1 MAKHD
6 TPSRPVR
13 AETPPADYAQ
23 RWNNA
28 PATAGIATA
37 AQESAATPASAEAP
51 AAIASSINP
60 PELPP
65 AMPAA
70 PMAAPAP
77 APVLAPATPAPAA
90 TPALADV
97 TATPFR
103 VLVVEDDRSQALFA
117 QSVLHG
123 AGIEAVVENDPFAV
137 LTRLPE
143 IKPDLILMDLH
154 LREMDGIA
162 LTQKIRQQP
171 HLQLLPIVFLSGDPD
186 PERQYE
192 VLAIGADDFL
202 AKPIRPRHLI
212 AAVSNRIARARQQAM
227 ALGLAHPPVAIAVDS
242 APPARPNTNPE
253 TGLPTRQFVLG
264 QLDTLL
270 AEKRSGGL
278 LFVEVA
284 GAIGLRER
292 YGYAHFER
300 LMVKAGH
307 LLLGAARPH
316 SLARLNDNSFLVL
329 APGVEPVQLV
339 SLAQTL
345 RDGLASEAL
354 PAGQSDHIKL
364 RASVGYAPLDAG
376 FADASQAIDAVERT
390 TLDARLLPG
399 AVAQWQ
405 PRPTPSQQEHLKLLE
420 GHLEPAYQPIVAV
433 ADSSSAQ
440 FQVLLRLRQAD
451 GTLLP
456 AAQVIP
462 AAEAAGRIADLDH
475 QVMEHALD
483 LLDRYRHA
491 TLPMRLF
498 VTQSARTLMAD
509 GYAEWISQALRS
521 RNVGGS
527 SVVIDI
533 RMPDALVHGF
543 VLAQL
548 ADRLGQSGI
557 RLCLSQFEACN
568 DANALLTMMPVAYV
582 RLSARFASDHAD
594 PQVRQLLAST
604 MELARSVNAQLIAQ
618 QIEDAQA
625 AAAMWISGIDYIQG
639 NMVQSVGNDLD
650 FDFHNSTL

>member
-6 TPSRPVR
+6 IAARTVR
-13 AETPPADYAQ
+13 AETPPADYAS
-23 RWNNA
+23 RWNDEPTLEA
-28 PATAGIATA
+28 PV
-37 AQESAATPASAEAP
+37 AP
-51 AAIASSINP
+51 AALHSAP
-60 PELPP
+60 PPMPP
-65 AMPAA
+65 TGTDSAGTAGLTAETPAA
-70 PMAAPAP
+70 PLPAAPAP
-77 APVLAPATPAPAA
+77 AP
-90 TPALADV
+90 LADV
-97 TATPFR
+97 NDTPFR

-154 LREMDGIA
+154 LRELDGIA
-162 LTQKIRQQP
+162 LTQQIRQQP

-202 AKPIRPRHLI
+202 TKPIRPRHLI

-227 ALGLAHPPVAIAVDS
+227 ALGLAHPPVAIAVS
-242 APPARPNTNPE
+242 PANPRPNTNPE

-264 QLDTLL
+264 QLDSLL
-270 AEKRSGGL
+270 TEKRNGAL

-292 YGYAHFER
+292 YGYANFER

-307 LLLGAARPH
+307 LLLAAARPH
-316 SLARLNDNSFLVL
+316 TLARLNDNSFLVV
-329 APGVEPVQLV
+329 ATGVESTALLD
-339 SLAQTL
+339 LARTL
-345 RDGLASEAL
+345 RDGLAAEAL
-354 PAGQSDHIKL
+354 PAGEQDHIKL
-364 RASVGYAPLDAG
+364 RATVGYAPLDAG
-376 FADASQAIDAVERT
+376 FADANQAIDGVERT
-390 TLDARLLPG
+390 TLEARLLPG
-399 AVAQWQ
+399 AIAQWQ
-405 PRPTPSQQEHLKLLE
+405 PRVAPDKKEHLKLLE

-440 FQVLLRLRQAD
+440 FQVLLRLRQPD

-509 GYAEWISQALRS
+509 GYAEWITQALRS

-548 ADRLGQSGI
+548 SDRLAQSGI
-557 RLCLSQFEACN
+557 RLCLSQFEACG
-568 DANALLTMMPVAYV
+568 DANALLTMLPVAYV
-582 RLSARFASDHAD
+582 RLSARFANEHSD
-594 PQVRQLLAST
+594 PTVRQLLANT
-604 MELARSVNAQLIAQ
+604 MELARGVNAQLIAQ

-625 AAAMWISGIDYIQG
+625 AAAMWISGIDFIQG

-650 FDFHNSTL
+650 FDFHNNTL